1 MTGTPGRTAVG
12 GATQDVNTLPSHVTP
27 PIELPADE
35 HRLAV
40 DAAARLG
47 WFGTVLP
54 AMRLLGRRVHVVAAT
69 RPHVHAERICVG
81 AGPVTDRATV
91 STWTWPEFADTA
103 PAPAVA
109 IRGVLAVER
118 HWRTA
123 LASVVPFA
131 RYGET
136 AAVLPGEVA
145 FTDDYVSNCLPR
157 ARTYGVNIV
166 TADSEADVDMDLTG
180 HVERMVLTED
190 AVSRW
195 VNELVYEQLLA
206 LES

>member
-1 MTGTPGRTAVG
+1 MTGTPGRTAIG
-12 GATQDVNTLPSHVTP
+12 DASQDASTLPTHVVP
-27 PIELPADE
+27 PVELPASA
-35 HRLAV
+35 HQLACE
-40 DAAARLG
+40 AAAQLG

-54 AMRLLGRRVHVVAAT
+54 EMRLLGRRVCVVAET

-103 PAPAVA
+103 PAPAVQ
-109 IRGVLAVER
+109 IRGVLSVER

-131 RYGET
+131 RYGE
-136 AAVLPGEVA
+136 AAIVLPGEVA
-145 FTDDYVSNCLPR
+145 FTDDYVTNCLPR
-157 ARTYGVNIV
+157 ARTYGVGIV
-166 TADSEADVDMDLTG
+166 TADQDAEVEMDLPG
-180 HVERMVLTED
+180 RSERLVLTED

-195 VNELVYEQLLA
+195 VNEIVYEQLLA
-206 LES
+206 TES